1 MGTEWVIE
9 GVCTDC
15 VVCIKPVSIR
25 GGGRGGGLT
34 LSTVADPDLQTR
46 GAIIKT
52 LRLGEGPGLKKI
64 FFQPF
69 RSQFGLKIRGAP
81 RPPGPLLW
89 IRY

>member
-1 MGTEWVIE
+1 MGTEGVIE

-15 VVCIKPVSIR
+15 VVCIKRVSIR
-25 GGGRGGGLT
+25 GGGRGGST
-34 LSTVADPDLQTR
+34 LSTVTDPDPQTR

-64 FFQPF
+64 FFRPF
-69 RSQFGLKIRGAP
+69 RSQFDLKIRGAP
-81 RPPGPLLW
+81 RPPEPLLW